1 MYCRS
6 ARRDGQATARPS
18 RHATES
24 PAVGAHGLRDARE
37 PCVSRLATGGCNRTL
52 PSCPTPAETVP
63 DLRLRLQSALAGKYR
78 ILRELTGGGM
88 SRIFLAEELA
98 LEREVVVKVLA
109 PHLVDDDSVRRFNTE
124 VMQTARLQHPTIV
137 SVFHVGALE
146 AADGLKT
153 PYFIMP
159 YVRGESLRSRL
170 QHDGALS
177 VNTTLRVLRSML
189 DALVYAHANGVV
201 HRDIKPGNVYL
212 SGSNAVLADF
222 GIAKAVAGPRA
233 HSPLT
238 SPGHAVGTPAYMAP
252 EQFLGDDGADH
263 RADLYSVGV
272 VAYEMLAGRLPWSGT
287 NPADLKAR
295 ARASVTP
302 LRSVRGD
309 VPAELA
315 ALIEQCLA
323 WEPEERPASATEVL
337 RAVEALSRTPVTPTS
352 VPSLAVIPGRRD
364 PGVRRMVIVGGLL
377 LLALIAVPIARRATS
392 LGRGPMRLA
401 VMYPELNAQT
411 KGDSTLNDY
420 VYRMFASSLQPVLG
434 LQLIGELSVPTMR
447 RSGLTQDQLADSLHV
462 DSMLVLQ
469 MTPATNGES
478 LLQVELRERR
488 VKRQTIL
495 AVMGPSSLQAMQALT
510 PDSVQSLVRLLAGQ
524 VASRL
529 GLTSSN
535 ADLTTTQKTEAWIA
549 WSRGRDASASRT
561 PEGLR
566 DAIHWYERALAL
578 DPLYVQAIADLSTAK
593 SNAMWYRYRTEES
606 PRSLA
611 INALRLADRA
621 VQLRPNFPD
630 GYLARGYIGTLAG
643 APVAYLEQN
652 YGEAK
657 RLASD
662 NPFSRTWYNGL
673 LAAQGKYDEALANLE
688 EEVQRDPRSPGQR
701 ITHALYALAARKYM
715 PAIRSAR
722 AAHALAPDIP
732 ITASFELWGLLAMGG
747 AEAKECVTVKS
758 GPYLGERAAC
768 LQRAGQGAAAQQVV
782 DSLRRFITASAPA
795 DSTFDFSLYL
805 AEMAFYAA
813 AKGDAA
819 AAERWLREVFHESP
833 AGIDFRL
840 MRSAPFF
847 TPAMIALTDS
857 LRLDGWQRIQRA
869 ASAAPP
875 PASNAP

>member
-1 MYCRS
+1 
-6 ARRDGQATARPS
+6 
-18 RHATES
+18 
-24 PAVGAHGLRDARE
+24 
-37 PCVSRLATGGCNRTL
+37 
-52 PSCPTPAETVP
+52 
-63 DLRLRLQSALAGKYR
+63 
-78 ILRELTGGGM
+78 
-88 SRIFLAEELA
+88 
-98 LEREVVVKVLA
+98 
-109 PHLVDDDSVRRFNTE
+109 
-124 VMQTARLQHPTIV
+124 
-137 SVFHVGALE
+137 
-146 AADGLKT
+146 
-153 PYFIMP
+153 
-159 YVRGESLRSRL
+159 
-170 QHDGALS
+170 
-177 VNTTLRVLRSML
+177 
-189 DALVYAHANGVV
+189 
-201 HRDIKPGNVYL
+201 
-212 SGSNAVLADF
+212 
-222 GIAKAVAGPRA
+222 
-233 HSPLT
+233 
-238 SPGHAVGTPAYMAP
+238 
-252 EQFLGDDGADH
+252 
-263 RADLYSVGV
+263 
-272 VAYEMLAGRLPWSGT
+272 
-287 NPADLKAR
+287 
-295 ARASVTP
+295 
-302 LRSVRGD
+302 
-309 VPAELA
+309 
-315 ALIEQCLA
+315 
-323 WEPEERPASATEVL
+323 VL
-337 RAVEALSRTPVTPTS
+337 RAVEALAHTPVTPTS
-352 VPSLAVIPGRRD
+352 VPRLAAVPRRPD
-364 PGVRRMVIVGGLL
+364 RRARRAVIVGGMA
-377 LLALIAVPIARRATS
+377 LLALLAVPFMRRS
-392 LGRGPMRLA
+392 LSLARGPMRLA
-401 VMYPELNAQT
+401 VMYPEFHALT

-420 VYRMFASSLQPVLG
+420 VYRMFSSSLQPVLG

-478 LLQVELRERR
+478 LLQVELRERQS
-488 VKRQTIL
+488 KRQTIL

-566 DAIHWYERALAL
+566 DAIRWYERALAL
-578 DPLYVQAIADLSTAK
+578 DPMYVQAIADLSLAM
-593 SNAMWYRYRTEES
+593 SNAMWYRYRTDDS

-657 RLASD
+657 RLASA

-673 LAAQGKYDEALANLE
+673 LAAQGKFDEALANLE

-701 ITHALYALAARKYM
+701 ITLALYALAARKYV

-722 AAHALAPDIP
+722 EARLLAPKIP

-747 AEAKECVTVKS
+747 PEQKECLNVTS
-758 GPYLGERAAC
+758 GPYLGARAIC
-768 LQRAGQGAAAQQVV
+768 LQRAGQAATAQQVT
-782 DSLRRFITASAPA
+782 DSLTRFITASAPPDA
-795 DSTFDFSLYL
+795 TFDLSLYL

-819 AAERWLREVFHESP
+819 AADRWLREVFHESP

-869 ASAAPP
+869 AAAAPP
-875 PASNAP
+875 PVGNAP

>member
-1 MYCRS
+1 
-6 ARRDGQATARPS
+6 
-18 RHATES
+18 
-24 PAVGAHGLRDARE
+24 
-37 PCVSRLATGGCNRTL
+37 
-52 PSCPTPAETVP
+52 VP
-63 DLRLRLQSALAGKYR
+63 DLRLRLQSALAGKFR

-88 SRIFLAEELA
+88 SRVFLAEDLA

-109 PHLVDDDSVRRFNTE
+109 PHLMHADSVRRFNNE
-124 VMQTARLQHPTIV
+124 VLQTARLQHPTIV
-137 SVFHVGALE
+137 SVFHVGAIE
-146 AADGLKT
+146 DDDGTHT

-170 QHDGALS
+170 QHDGSLP
-177 VNTTLRVLRSML
+177 VNAALRVLRSML
-189 DALVYAHANGVV
+189 DALVYAHANGVL

-222 GIAKAVAGPRA
+222 GVAKAVAGPRVQSA
-233 HSPLT
+233 QA
-238 SPGHAVGTPAYMAP
+238 SPGQAVGTPAYMAP
-252 EQFLGDDGADH
+252 EQFLGDDSADH

-272 VAYEMLAGRLPWSGT
+272 VAYEMLAGRLPWTGA

-295 ARASVTP
+295 AREAIVP
-302 LRSVRGD
+302 LRSGRAD
-309 VPAELA
+309 VPMELA
-315 ALIEQCLA
+315 AIIESCLA
-323 WEPEERPASATEVL
+323 WEPADRPSSATEVL
-337 RAVEALSRTPVTPTS
+337 RAVEALAHTPVTPNAGPGLRA
-352 VPSLAVIPGRRD
+352 VPRHRDPRGRRTA
-364 PGVRRMVIVGGLL
+364 VVAGLL
-377 LLALIAVPIARRATS
+377 LVALLAIPFVRRAS
-392 LGRGPMRLA
+392 SVARGPMRLA
-401 VMYPELNAQT
+401 VMYPEFNAHT

-420 VYRMFASSLQPVLG
+420 VYHMFSSSLQPVLG
-434 LQLIGELSVPTMR
+434 LQLIGELSVPALR
-447 RSGLTQDQLADSLHV
+447 RSGLTLDQLADSLQV

-469 MTPATNGES
+469 MTPATNGQS
-478 LLQVELRERR
+478 LLQVELRERHST
-488 VKRQTIL
+488 RQTIL

-535 ADLTTTQKTEAWIA
+535 TDLTTTQKTEAWIA
-549 WSRGRDASASRT
+549 WSRGRDASAART
-561 PEGLR
+561 PDGLR

-578 DPLYVQAIADLSTAK
+578 DPLYVQAIADLSLAM
-593 SNAMWYRYRTEES
+593 SNAMWYRYRTDES
-606 PRSLA
+606 PRALA

-657 RLASD
+657 RLASA

-673 LAAQGKYDEALANLE
+673 LAAQGKFDEALANLE

-701 ITHALYALAARKYM
+701 ITHALYALAARKYA

-747 AEAKECVTVKS
+747 AEEKECVTVHS

-768 LQRAGQGAAAQQVV
+768 LQRVGQAAAAQKVV

-795 DSTFDFSLYL
+795 DSTFDLSLYL
-805 AEMAFYAA
+805 SEMAFYAA
-813 AKGDAA
+813 ATGDEPAA
-819 AAERWLREVFHESP
+819 DRWLREVFNESP
-833 AGIDFRL
+833 TGIDFRL
-840 MRSAPFF
+840 MRSAPFM

-857 LRLDGWQRIQRA
+857 LRLDSWQRIQRA
-869 ASAAPP
+869 AASAPP
-875 PASNAP
+875 PAGNVP

>member
-1 MYCRS
+1 MQSYV
-6 ARRDGQATARPS
+6 T
-18 RHATES
+18 
-24 PAVGAHGLRDARE
+24 PASH
-37 PCVSRLATGGCNRTL
+37 
-52 PSCPTPAETVP
+52 PAETVP
-63 DLRLRLQSALAGKYR
+63 DLRLRLQSALAGKFR

-88 SRIFLAEELA
+88 SRVFLAEELA

-109 PHLVDDDSVRRFNTE
+109 PHLVDDDTVRRFNHE

-146 AADGLKT
+146 ADDGTKT
-153 PYFIMP
+153 PFFIMP

-170 QHDGALS
+170 QHEGALS
-177 VNTTLRVLRSML
+177 VNATLRVMRSLL

-201 HRDIKPGNVYL
+201 HRDIKPGNIYL

-272 VAYEMLAGRLPWSGT
+272 VAYKMLAGRLPWSGA

-295 ARASVTP
+295 AREETIS
-302 LRSVRGD
+302 LRSVRAD
-309 VPAELA
+309 VPAELS
-315 ALIEQCLA
+315 ALVEQCLA
-323 WEPEERPASATEVL
+323 WEPADRPASATEVL
-337 RAVEALSRTPVTPTS
+337 RAVEALAHAPVTPTS
-352 VPSLAVIPGRRD
+352 VPKLATVPRRGD
-364 PGVRRMVIVGGLL
+364 PRARRTVVVAGLL
-377 LLALIAVPIARRATS
+377 LLALLALPFIPRASSSARD
-392 LGRGPMRLA
+392 PMRLA
-401 VMYPELNAQT
+401 VMYPELHAQT

-420 VYRMFASSLQPVLG
+420 VYRMFSSSLQPVLG
-434 LQLIGELSVPTMR
+434 LQLIGELSVPSMR
-447 RSGLTQDQLADSLHV
+447 RSGLTMDQLADSLHV

-478 LLQVELRERR
+478 LLQVELRERQS
-488 VKRQTIL
+488 KRQTIL

-535 ADLTTTQKTEAWIA
+535 TDLSTTQKTEAWIA
-549 WSRGRDASASRT
+549 WSRGRDASAART

-566 DAIHWYERALAL
+566 DAIQWYERALAL
-578 DPLYVQAIADLSTAK
+578 DPLYVQAFADLSLAM
-593 SNAMWYRYRTEES
+593 SNAMWYRYRTADS

-611 INALRLADRA
+611 ITALRLANRA

-643 APVAYLEQN
+643 APISYLEQN

-657 RLASD
+657 RLASA

-673 LAAQGKYDEALANLE
+673 LAAQGKFDEALANLE
-688 EEVQRDPRSPGQR
+688 EEVQRDPQSPGQR
-701 ITHALYALAARKYM
+701 ITLALYALAARRYV

-722 AAHALAPDIP
+722 EARVLAPKIP
-732 ITASFELWGLLAMGG
+732 ITTSFELWGLLAMGG
-747 AEAKECVTVKS
+747 PEQKECLGVNS
-758 GPYLGERAAC
+758 GPYLGERAIC
-768 LQRAGQGAAAQQVV
+768 LLRSGQAVAAQLTI
-782 DSLRRFITASAPA
+782 DSLTRFLSASAPA
-795 DSTFDFSLYL
+795 ETTFDLSLYM

-813 AKGDAA
+813 AKGDATG
-819 AAERWLREVFHESP
+819 AERWLREVFHESP

-847 TPAMIALTDS
+847 TPAMITLTDS
-857 LRLDGWQRIQRA
+857 LRLEGWQRIQRA
-869 ASAAPP
+869 AATAPA
-875 PASNAP
+875 PAGNAP